1 MAKTNPASK
10 AICDAGPLIHLDE
23 LNCLDLLA
31 DFNTVLVPDSVWQ
44 EVAQHRPDALINPA
58 LELTRVE
65 TLLPD
70 EAGFK
75 TLIQA
80 LSLDAGEQ
88 AALALMRQHPEAILL
103 TDDAAARLAAEQLG
117 VRAYGTL
124 GVLLRAIRRD
134 QRTPEEVLAL
144 LHVMPQQSTLYIR
157 PDLLSAIIDRVR
169 EEFGLD

>member
-88 AALALMRQHPEAILL
+88 AALALIA
-103 TDDAAARLAAEQLG
+103 
-117 VRAYGTL
+117 
-124 GVLLRAIRRD
+124 
-134 QRTPEEVLAL
+134 
-144 LHVMPQQSTLYIR
+144 STSRSY
-157 PDLLSAIIDRVR
+157 PADR
-169 EEFGLD
+169 